1 MYIRASAELGQPQ
14 PICEAA
20 THNLE
25 RLSASLKWFNK
36 ESAKTYPDPKRLK
49 KLGSL
54 VLDDA
59 DGMSGRLDDYMAGG
73 CCEPE
78 LKTLEAQVRSL
89 PWTFQRTRGNKIV
102 RVERFRDIEG
112 AHRKL
117 IKAIQEAQR
126 KALSHDNCST
136 P

>member
-1 MYIRASAELGQPQ
+1 MYIQAIPGLGQPQ

-25 RLSASLKWFNK
+25 RLSTSLKWFKK
-36 ESAKTYPDPKRLK
+36 ESEKTYPDLKRLK
-49 KLGSL
+49 NLGSL

-59 DGMSGRLDDYMAGG
+59 DRISVLLDDYITGG

-78 LKTLEAQVRSL
+78 LKALEAQVRAL
-89 PWTFQRTRGNKIV
+89 PWTFQRTRGNRIV
-102 RVERFRDIEG
+102 RVERFRNIEG

-117 IKAIQEAQR
+117 IKAIQEAQG
-126 KALSHDNCST
+126 KAVSHDNCSI